1 MSGWSAERVRV
12 NFQAGFQA
20 SASLSGGVLTRT
32 SPSIEWGGFGADSP
46 SMSGGVLTRTSPS
59 IEWGGFGAGS
69 PSMSGGVLDKVHW
82 KSKRPH
88 SIEGEGFV
96 RCGRFAPV
104 CRCDM

>member
-1 MSGWSAERVRV
+1 MDMSKAVGV

-46 SMSGGVLTRTSPS
+46 SMSGGVL
-59 IEWGGFGAGS
+59 
-69 PSMSGGVLDKVHW
+69 DKVHW

-96 RCGRFAPV
+96 RCGRKINKVSDLKSGTRF
-104 CRCDM
+104 CS